1 MVPGKEEGTKMYKK
15 LFIPGPTHVRDEI
28 LQAQAAPMIG
38 HRASEYSD
46 LQLEVTPKVQQL
58 LYTRQRV
65 YLYACSSTGAMEG
78 SVRQASTKRVLNT
91 VCGAFSERWHEITRE
106 NGVPCD
112 KLEAPLGRAVTP
124 DSVDQALSSG
134 EYDAITVVM
143 NETATGVMN
152 PVKDIAALIHAKY
165 PDLLILVDAVSC
177 MAGVKIEFDAWGL
190 DVCLAGVQKC
200 FALPPGLTV
209 CAVSDRARQKA
220 KQVPF
225 PGHYFAYAQMDKR
238 YEKGQTP
245 ATPAI
250 SLIQAL
256 NQQMDDILAEGLEN
270 RWQRHREMAA
280 FVQDWARRNFALYSD
295 ERYLSQTV
303 TNITNTRGIS
313 VGNLNSE
320 LGKRG
325 AMISNGYGDL
335 KDKTFRIAHMGDLT
349 MKDMRWLLGQIDD
362 ILGL

>member
-1 MVPGKEEGTKMYKK
+1 MYKK
-15 LFIPGPTHVRDEI
+15 LFIPGPTHVREEI

-38 HRASEYSD
+38 HRAKEYSD
-46 LQLEVTPKVQQL
+46 LQLEVTPKLQQL
-58 LYTRQRV
+58 LYTQQRV
-65 YLYACSSTGAMEG
+65 YLYTCSSTGMMEG

-91 VCGAFSERWHEITRE
+91 ACGAFSKRWYNITQE
-106 NGVPCD
+106 NGIPCD
-112 KLEAPLGRAVTP
+112 LLEVPLGQAITP
-124 DSVDQALSSG
+124 ELVDEALSKAD
-134 EYDAITVVM
+134 YDAITLVM

-152 PVKDIAALIHAKY
+152 PIREIAALVHKKY
-165 PDLLILVDAVSC
+165 PDVLLLVDAVSC

-209 CAVSDRARQKA
+209 CAVSDRARERA
-220 KQVPF
+220 RQVKY

-238 YEKGQTP
+238 YDKGQTP

-256 NQQMDDILAEGLEN
+256 NKQMDDILAEGLDN
-270 RWQRHREMAA
+270 RWQRHKEMAA
-280 FVQDWARRNFALYSD
+280 YVQDWARHYFKLFSD
-295 ERYLSQTV
+295 ERYLSLTV
-303 TNITNTRGIS
+303 TNVENTRGIN
-313 VGNLNSE
+313 VGQLNDE

-335 KDKTFRIAHMGDLT
+335 KDKCFRIAHMGDLT
-349 MKDMRWLLGQIDD
+349 LDDLKWLTKQIEE